1 MKPKTG
7 WSTTLPDNY
16 DTDYKTKYVVNLDPN
31 PNEPEEQLRQGM
43 VQSLPAFHLGRFN
56 RMRIDKG
63 QNWEWMLQADY
74 YAPKESQPS
83 LLDDTD
89 AAELN
94 ALRAWRTKILASV
107 YESVERLKTVL
118 APL

>member
-7 WSTTLPDNY
+7 WSTTLPENY
-16 DTDYKTKYVVNLDPN
+16 DTDYFTKYVVNLDPN
-31 PNEPEEQLRQGM
+31 PNEPDVHMRGGNVRTE
-43 VQSLPAFHLGRFN
+43 PAFRLGAFN
-56 RMRIDKG
+56 RSRIDKG
-63 QNWEWMLQADY
+63 QNWEWMLQSDY
-74 YAPKESQPS
+74 YAKKEVQPS

-89 AAELN
+89 TAELN

-107 YESVERLKTVL
+107 YESVEKLKTVL